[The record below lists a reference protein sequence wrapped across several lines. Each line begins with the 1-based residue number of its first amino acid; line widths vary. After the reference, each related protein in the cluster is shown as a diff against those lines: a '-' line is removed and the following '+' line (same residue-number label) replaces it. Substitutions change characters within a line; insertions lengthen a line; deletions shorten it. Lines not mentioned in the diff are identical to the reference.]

1 MKRSVIIKRLGYEAS
16 PGWTTYG
23 TSLATISM
31 IQVVATPHEGSFE
44 YIECVTP
51 VGGKFQTQRKIADTN
66 VGKYYLNVYNWGL
79 TGARSVKTNPSRST
93 VSPIVNSTGRLNIG
107 PSKAKL

>member
-1 MKRSVIIKRLGYEAS
+1 MFIEITSDRPKLRRSDIWRMSLLRSLESYCATCSINITRLWRSRIWEFAGSIKCE
-16 PGWTTYG
+16 
-23 TSLATISM
+23 
-31 IQVVATPHEGSFE
+31 
-44 YIECVTP
+44 
-51 VGGKFQTQRKIADTN
+51 
-66 VGKYYLNVYNWGL
+66 GKYYLNVYNRSL